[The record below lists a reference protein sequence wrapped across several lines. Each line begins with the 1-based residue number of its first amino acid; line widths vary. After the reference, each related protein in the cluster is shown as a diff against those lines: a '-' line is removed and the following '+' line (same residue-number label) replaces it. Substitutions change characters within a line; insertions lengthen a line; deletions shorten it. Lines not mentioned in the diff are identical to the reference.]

1 MISKDEM
8 AIAILGTHEIDT
20 SLQFFHANIP
30 CRDAAGRPGILAST
44 ICQLG
49 ERKIKTTQSQPV
61 VEQQCTTVA
70 LTVWK
75 EDWSPE
81 DLKIAT
87 NQTFQFFCK
96 RFKTQQ
102 MGDIIEACW
111 GQSMRHD
118 RKPADA
124 LQASS
129 VQIHCTVQ
137 TSKLQ
142 TLLQASG
149 FNRIFAT
156 PKTEDGKISQEWR
169 IIWIEGNI
177 AHLSGIAN
185 RHPACLGLCRSQ
197 KPFGFRFARQHFQA
211 AWTDICPNKDPPE
224 DFQVQFLYRVEA
236 LPYGC
241 TATMLQNW
249 AKRINWPFKAIKAIG
264 PRGWLVG
271 AKEKAPEKLF
281 TFNTSPVIV
290 GPVQNKMSQ
299 ETSSIIAGPRP
310 SKHAAPLS
318 RENDHMSPFHDPWAG
333 WKGSSANTTVGN
345 ALNQRDVSGPTEAKF
360 KEQEVR
366 ITAMEQNL
374 NQLQQNTEAG
384 FKKVELRDKQ
394 NQAHM
399 HEAIHTVKHEIESS
413 FAAAI
418 NMQSQQLNQTLSDLK
433 SLLQAHPK
441 RPREREDENMDEP

>member
-1 MISKDEM
+1 
-8 AIAILGTHEIDT
+8 
-20 SLQFFHANIP
+20 
-30 CRDAAGRPGILAST
+30 
-44 ICQLG
+44 
-49 ERKIKTTQSQPV
+49 
-61 VEQQCTTVA
+61 
-70 LTVWK
+70 
-75 EDWSPE
+75 
-81 DLKIAT
+81 
-87 NQTFQFFCK
+87 
-96 RFKTQQ
+96 
-102 MGDIIEACW
+102 
-111 GQSMRHD
+111 
-118 RKPADA
+118 
-124 LQASS
+124 
-129 VQIHCTVQ
+129 
-137 TSKLQ
+137 
-142 TLLQASG
+142 
-149 FNRIFAT
+149 
-156 PKTEDGKISQEWR
+156 
-169 IIWIEGNI
+169 
-177 AHLSGIAN
+177 
-185 RHPACLGLCRSQ
+185 
-197 KPFGFRFARQHFQA
+197 
-211 AWTDICPNKDPPE
+211 
-224 DFQVQFLYRVEA
+224 
-236 LPYGC
+236 
-241 TATMLQNW
+241 MLQNW
-249 AKRINWPFKAIKAIG
+249 AKQINWPFKAIKAIG

-333 WKGSSANTTVGN
+333 WKGSSANKTVGN

-441 RPREREDENMDEP
+441 RPRER